1 MRIKRRLV
9 RLGGMLHGLSRM
21 LLAGLV
27 VFVSVVH
34 RCGAMRVR
42 RLFVKFRCALMEIV
56 GHDESFVTTAN
67 G

>member
-1 MRIKRRLV
+1 
-9 RLGGMLHGLSRM
+9 M

-27 VFVSVVH
+27 VFFSVVH

-56 GHDESFVTTAN
+56 GHDESFVATAN